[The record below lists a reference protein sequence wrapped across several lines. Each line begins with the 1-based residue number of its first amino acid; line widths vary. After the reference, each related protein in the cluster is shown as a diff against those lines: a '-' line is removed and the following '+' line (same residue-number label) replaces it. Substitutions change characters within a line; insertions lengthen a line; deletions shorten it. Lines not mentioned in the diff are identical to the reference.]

1 MLSHDNLIFNAS
13 SIIYE
18 SIGNSELDQ
27 MPEVKDFKVL
37 SYLPL
42 SHIAG
47 LATDLI
53 GPLIGGSQIYFA
65 RPDAL

>member
-1 MLSHDNLIFNAS
+1 MLSHDNLLFNAS
-13 SIIYE
+13 SICYE
-18 SIGNSELDQ
+18 SFVNFEPDQ
-27 MPEVKDFKVL
+27 MPDFKNSRIL

-53 GPLIGGSQIYFA
+53 GPMVGGSQVYFA
-65 RPDAL
+65 